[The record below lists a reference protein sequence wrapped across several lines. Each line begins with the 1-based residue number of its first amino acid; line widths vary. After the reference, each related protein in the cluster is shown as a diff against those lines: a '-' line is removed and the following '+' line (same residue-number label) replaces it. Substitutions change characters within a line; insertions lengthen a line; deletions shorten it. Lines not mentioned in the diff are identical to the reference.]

1 MNSASYAVQ
10 GTTCMHYVNAVTPK
24 VNAIDSVTAV
34 TVDLRP
40 GDVSQERITS
50 ATALDD
56 QRAQAA
62 LQEAGSPLVP
72 A

>member
-10 GTTCMHYVNAVTPK
+10 GTTCMHYVNAVTAK
-24 VNAIDSVTAV
+24 VNAIDGVA
-34 TVDLRP
+34 VDLRP

-62 LQEAGSPLVP
+62 LQEAGYPFVP